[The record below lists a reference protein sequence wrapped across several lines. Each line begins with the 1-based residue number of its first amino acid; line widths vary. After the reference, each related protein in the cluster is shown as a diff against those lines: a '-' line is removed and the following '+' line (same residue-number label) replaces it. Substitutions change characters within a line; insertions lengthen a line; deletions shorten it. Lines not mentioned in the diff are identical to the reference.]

1 MITYGPEFSPRGSRP
16 ATDFILIHCSATPNS
31 RATPAEAIVRYH
43 MERLGWRSCG
53 YHVVI
58 ERDGTAVEA
67 LAPTAIGAHS
77 RGLNGRAF
85 GICLIG
91 GLDDAGKP
99 DAGYS
104 AAQWEALA
112 REVAM
117 AKRVWPDAVVLG
129 HRDAIARGLTSDR
142 PKACPCFDAVAWW
155 AETDAAPLADAM
167 VPPPEPDGEK
177 LRLDRPLTIEAA
189 TVVIRPR

>member
-1 MITYGPEFSPRGSRP
+1 MIRYGPDFAPRGHRP
-16 ATDFILIHCSATPNS
+16 TTDIILIHCSATPNS
-31 RATPAEAIVRYH
+31 RSTPAEAIVRYH

-58 ERDGTAVEA
+58 ERDGTAVET
-67 LAPTAIGAHS
+67 LAPGAIGAHS

-91 GLDDAGKP
+91 GLDDQGRP

-104 AAQWEALA
+104 AAQWETLA
-112 REVAM
+112 REVGV
-117 AKRVWPDAVVLG
+117 AKQVWPAAAVMG
-129 HRDAIARGLTSDR
+129 HRDAIARGLTSDG

-155 AETDAAPLADAM
+155 AETMRDAAEEDT
-167 VPPPEPDGEK
+167 PPPEPDGDK
-177 LRLDRPLTIEAA
+177 LRLDRPLTIDAA
-189 TVVIRPR
+189 TVVIQPR